1 LIWKPRNSLELLRE
15 TARAEEFAPASLLGR
30 KRRMKMRKVILFMHV
45 SLDLD
50 GFLAGPKGESG
61 WTVTDEEM
69 TNDLL
74 ADLIRTADTVLLGRV
89 AYQELATGWPSVA
102 SNPSSSKAE
111 VAFAHWI
118 SQAPKIVF
126 SKTLEKV
133 EWQHSR
139 VVKGNIAEEI
149 ATLKQQEGKDLV
161 LFGGVSMAQTF
172 IQRDLIDEY
181 RLVVHPVVLGR
192 GKPLFQALK
201 NRIPLK
207 LVKTKTFNSGAVVL
221 SYQKA
226 SKEGDN

>member
-1 LIWKPRNSLELLRE
+1 
-15 TARAEEFAPASLLGR
+15 
-30 KRRMKMRKVILFMHV
+30 MRKVILFMHV

-139 VVKGNIAEEI
+139 PSGQKTSRSGGSPALLKGGKIGLALVAEAKALEVLALGNGGLPSQFAPAGRVKL
-149 ATLKQQEGKDLV
+149 TSSLL
-161 LFGGVSMAQTF
+161 
-172 IQRDLIDEY
+172 
-181 RLVVHPVVLGR
+181 
-192 GKPLFQALK
+192 
-201 NRIPLK
+201 
-207 LVKTKTFNSGAVVL
+207 
-221 SYQKA
+221 
-226 SKEGDN
+226 